1 MTKALEISFRN
12 TDRSPA
18 VEEVVRERAQALSR
32 QCDRLMHLRV
42 VIEMVG
48 RHHRKG
54 RAFRTRI
61 EMKLPRR
68 TVVVGRASE
77 SNPAHEDVYVAVRH
91 AFDAAG
97 RRVQDNARRRR
108 GETKTHDGPPQ
119 GKVVRL
125 FPEDGYGFVG
135 LPDGQE
141 IYFHR
146 NSVVGTD
153 FDKLALGDPVRV
165 TVHEMES
172 EKGPQAGTVKPIGRL
187 RQATA
192 RTA

>member
-1 MTKALEISFRN
+1 MAQALEISFRN

-18 VEEVVRERAQALSR
+18 VETVVRERAQALSR
-32 QCDRLMHLRV
+32 LCDRLMHLRV

-48 RHHRKG
+48 KHHRKG
-54 RAFRTRI
+54 RLFRARI

-91 AFDAAG
+91 AFDAAA
-97 RRVQDNARRRR
+97 RRVQDTSHRRR
-108 GETKTHDGPPQ
+108 GQVKTHEAPPEGQ
-119 GKVVRL
+119 VIRL
-125 FPEDGYGFVG
+125 FPDDGYGFVRME
-135 LPDGQE
+135 DGQE
-141 IYFHR
+141 VYFHR

-153 FDKLALGDPVRV
+153 FDKLALGDSVRI

-172 EKGPQAGTVKPIGRL
+172 DKGPQAGTVKPVGRL

>member
-1 MTKALEISFRN
+1 MNKALEISFRN

-18 VEEVVRERAQALSR
+18 VEEVVKERAQSLTR
-32 QCDRLMHLRV
+32 QCERLMHMRV
-42 VIEMVG
+42 VIEKVG

-54 RAFRTRI
+54 QLFRTRI

-97 RRVQDNARRRR
+97 RRLQDNSRRRR

-119 GKVVRL
+119 GKIIRL

-146 NSVVGTD
+146 NSVVGTG
-153 FDKLALGDPVRV
+153 FDKLALGDAVRV
-165 TVHEMES
+165 TVHELES
-172 EKGPQAGTVKPIGRL
+172 EKGPQAGTVKPVGRL